1 MFIKKVSRQFKERP
15 NLTFNNVVE
24 LFYKYS
30 LTIETYNNMLTYKK
44 VVFPFASINQD
55 KTFKGVPEYLMPE
68 MKDFREEIIKKE
80 DIKKEEEIN
89 EDSDIEEGR
98 KTSKKVLSLLGYKKI
113 DDSKIDMPQETSKT
127 LYERTVLPYFLKDN
141 Y

>member
-1 MFIKKVSRQFKERP
+1 MMFIKKVSRQFKERP

-68 MKDFREEIIKKE
+68 MKDLREEIIKKD

-89 EDSDIEEGR
+89 EDSDIETGR
-98 KTSKKVLSLLGYKKI
+98 KNIKEGIIIIRNQK
-113 DDSKIDMPQETSKT
+113 
-127 LYERTVLPYFLKDN
+127 ER
-141 Y
+141 